1 MGCMGCSWQA
11 ACVQE
16 IQRFCTMAQKKSTL
30 VIIGGVLDFH
40 EPCFKARKPR
50 APPLPQTLI
59 TLFCNCLPHCL
70 QPWQADH
77 VLVPGS
83 GFQRLSILYFPH
95 WG

>member
-40 EPCFKARKPR
+40 EPCFKARK
-50 APPLPQTLI
+50 
-59 TLFCNCLPHCL
+59 
-70 QPWQADH
+70 H
-77 VLVPGS
+77 V
-83 GFQRLSILYFPH
+83 RRHYRRH
-95 WG
+95 